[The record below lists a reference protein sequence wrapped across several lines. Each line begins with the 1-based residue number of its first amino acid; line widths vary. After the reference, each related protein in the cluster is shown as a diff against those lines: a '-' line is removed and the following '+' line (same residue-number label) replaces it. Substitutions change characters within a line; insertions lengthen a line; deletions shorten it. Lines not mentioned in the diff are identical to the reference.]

1 MGTSD
6 RAAMIDLLLVA
17 KGGHEVLPFNQAMFD
32 GILRAANCT
41 TVACLRDAPQEVLF
55 KANSFLINEVGD
67 GSTGALGPLT
77 GFTPVV
83 DGKYIEDLPT
93 ALLARGSYNRKM
105 HSLRLFER
113 PYLTPMTTLSNASS
127 RCMSIPQTS
136 LKKFHGTGR
145 PICHFACNAYFN
157 AKAYKNKAQGYAMT
171 IPPATHGLDQTYFL
185 FNSNASTPATD
196 IAAARE
202 FQEYV
207 RRFVTF
213 ERNQEDYRGLDDW
226 PNGPGETSFEIVLG
240 SFEVQKGLLGCQPPL
255 SSLE

>member
-1 MGTSD
+1 MS
-6 RAAMIDLLLVA
+6 
-17 KGGHEVLPFNQAMFD
+17 
-32 GILRAANCT
+32 
-41 TVACLRDAPQEVLF
+41 ACQ
-55 KANSFLINEVGD
+55 
-67 GSTGALGPLT
+67 
-77 GFTPVV
+77 
-83 DGKYIEDLPT
+83 
-93 ALLARGSYNRKM
+93 M

-157 AKAYKNKAQGYAMT
+157 AKAYKNKAQRYAMT

>member
-1 MGTSD
+1 MKPISNFGGDPDKITTMGTSD

-93 ALLARGSYNRKM
+93 ALLARGSYNRKVKRVVVGTWPM
-105 HSLRLFER
+105 RER
-113 PYLTPMTTLSNASS
+113 E
-127 RCMSIPQTS
+127 
-136 LKKFHGTGR
+136 
-145 PICHFACNAYFN
+145 CH
-157 AKAYKNKAQGYAMT
+157 
-171 IPPATHGLDQTYFL
+171 
-185 FNSNASTPATD
+185 
-196 IAAARE
+196 
-202 FQEYV
+202 
-207 RRFVTF
+207 
-213 ERNQEDYRGLDDW
+213 
-226 PNGPGETSFEIVLG
+226 
-240 SFEVQKGLLGCQPPL
+240 
-255 SSLE
+255 

>member
-1 MGTSD
+1 
-6 RAAMIDLLLVA
+6 
-17 KGGHEVLPFNQAMFD
+17 MFD

-93 ALLARGSYNRKM
+93 ALLARGSYNRKVK
-105 HSLRLFER
+105 RVVV
-113 PYLTPMTTLSNASS
+113 
-127 RCMSIPQTS
+127 
-136 LKKFHGTGR
+136 
-145 PICHFACNAYFN
+145 
-157 AKAYKNKAQGYAMT
+157 
-171 IPPATHGLDQTYFL
+171 DFL